1 MNPIKTQRTMRSI
14 NPIYHH
20 SDQMLNQ
27 EMEWI
32 ISAKQDPKNFAPL
45 YEKYHEQIF
54 RYVYQRM
61 DDKHLAY
68 DVTSQVFL
76 KAIKNIGRY
85 EYRGVPLASWLYRI
99 AKSELNQAFRDSRAK
114 RTINIDSTQVAT
126 FMEVFEEETNSINK
140 KRLFHALSQLNGLDL
155 QLIELRYFEDRA
167 YKEIGEILDIKEN
180 NAKVKTFR
188 ALEKLKKLFNK
199 KSRL

>member
-1 MNPIKTQRTMRSI
+1 MRSV

-20 SDQMLNQ
+20 STQMLTQ
-27 EMEWI
+27 EQEWI
-32 ISAKQDPKNFAPL
+32 ALAKENPKNFAPL

-61 DDKHLAY
+61 DDKQSAY

-76 KAIKNIGRY
+76 KAINNLKKF
-85 EYRGVPLASWLYRI
+85 EYRGVPLSSWLYRI
-99 AKSELNQAFRDSRAK
+99 AKSELNQSFRDHKAK
-114 RTINIDSTQVAT
+114 RTINIDDLQVAT

-140 KRLFHALSQLNGLDL
+140 QRLFNALKGLNKSEL
-155 QLIELRYFEDRA
+155 QLIELRYFEDRP
-167 YKEIGEILDIKEN
+167 YREIGEIIDVKEN

-188 ALEKLKKLFNK
+188 ALEKLKKSFNK
-199 KSRL
+199 NSRL

>member
-1 MNPIKTQRTMRSI
+1 MRTI

-20 SDQMLNQ
+20 SDQMLSQ

-32 ISAKQDPKNFAPL
+32 LSAKEDPKNFAPL
-45 YEKYHEQIF
+45 YEKYHVQIF

-61 DDKHLAY
+61 DDKQTAY
-68 DVTSQVFL
+68 DVTSQVFF
-76 KAIKNIGRY
+76 KAMKNIYKY

-99 AKSELNQAFRDSRAK
+99 AKSELNQAYRDSRAK
-114 RTINIDSTQVAT
+114 RTINIDNTQVAT
-126 FMEVFEEETNSINK
+126 FMEVFEEETNAMNK
-140 KRLFHALSQLNGLDL
+140 KRLFNALSQLNGLDL
-155 QLIELRYFEDRA
+155 QLIELRYFEDRP
-167 YKEIGEILDIKEN
+167 YKEVGEILNIKEN

-199 KSRL
+199 KISL

>member
-1 MNPIKTQRTMRSI
+1 MRTI

-20 SDQMLNQ
+20 SDQMLSQ

-32 ISAKQDPKNFAPL
+32 LSAKEDPKNFAPL

-54 RYVYQRM
+54 RYIYQRM
-61 DDKHLAY
+61 DDKQTAY
-68 DVTSQVFL
+68 DVTSQVFF
-76 KAIKNIGRY
+76 KAIKNITRF

-99 AKSELNQAFRDSRAK
+99 AKSEMNQAFRDEKAK
-114 RTINIDSTQVAT
+114 RAINIDRVQVAT

-140 KRLFHALSQLNGLDL
+140 QSLFKALSQLSESDL
-155 QLIELRYFEDRA
+155 QLIELRYFEDRP
-167 YKEIGEILDIKEN
+167 YREIGEIINVKEN

-188 ALEKLKKLFNK
+188 ALEKLKISFNK
-199 KSRL
+199 ITRL

>member
-1 MNPIKTQRTMRSI
+1 MRSV

-27 EMEWI
+27 EREWI
-32 ISAKQDPKNFAPL
+32 ALAKENPKYFAPL

-61 DDKHLAY
+61 DDKQSAY

-76 KAIKNIGRY
+76 KAIKNLY
-85 EYRGVPLASWLYRI
+85 KFEYRGVPLASWLYRI
-99 AKSELNQAFRDSRAK
+99 AKSEMNQSFRDNKAK
-114 RTINIDSTQVAT
+114 RTINIDNLQVAT

-140 KRLFHALSQLNGLDL
+140 KRLFKALEELSETDL
-155 QLIELRYFEDRA
+155 QLIELRYFEDRP
-167 YKEIGEILDIKEN
+167 YREIGEIISTKEN

-188 ALEKLKKLFNK
+188 ALEKLKKSFTK
-199 KSRL
+199 YSRL

>member
-1 MNPIKTQRTMRSI
+1 MRSI

-20 SDQMLNQ
+20 SDQMLSQ
-27 EMEWI
+27 EQEWI
-32 ISAKQDPKNFAPL
+32 VSAKENPKFFAPL

-61 DDKHLAY
+61 DDKQSAY

-76 KAIKNIGRY
+76 KALKNINKF

-99 AKSELNQAFRDSRAK
+99 AKSEMNQAFRDNKAK
-114 RTINIDSTQVAT
+114 RTINIDDTQVAT
-126 FMEVFEEETNSINK
+126 FMEVFEEETNNINK
-140 KRLFHALSQLNGLDL
+140 KRLFNALSELNALDL
-155 QLIELRYFEDRA
+155 QLIELRYFEDRP
-167 YKEIGEILDIKEN
+167 YREIGDLLSFKEN

-188 ALEKLKKLFNK
+188 ALEKLKKSFNK
-199 KSRL
+199 NSRL

>member
-1 MNPIKTQRTMRSI
+1 M
-14 NPIYHH
+14 YHH

-32 ISAKQDPKNFAPL
+32 LNAKENPKNFAPL

-54 RYVYQRM
+54 RYVFQRM
-61 DDKHLAY
+61 ENKQLAA
-68 DVTSQVFL
+68 DVTSQVFF
-76 KAIKNIGRY
+76 KAMKNIQKY

-99 AKSELNQAFRDSRAK
+99 AKSELNQAYRDSRAK
-114 RTINIDSTQVAT
+114 RTINIDNTQVAT

-155 QLIELRYFEDRA
+155 QLIELRYFEDRP
-167 YKEIGEILDIKEN
+167 YKEMGEILNIKEN

-199 KSRL
+199 KIRL

>member
-1 MNPIKTQRTMRSI
+1 MRSV

-20 SDQMLNQ
+20 SSQMLDQ
-27 EMEWI
+27 ERDWI
-32 ISAKQDPKNFAPL
+32 TLAKENPKHFAPL
-45 YEKYHEQIF
+45 YKKYHEQIF

-61 DDKHLAY
+61 EDKQSAY
-68 DVTSQVFL
+68 DVTSQVFF
-76 KAIKNIGRY
+76 KAIKNLKSY

-99 AKSELNQAFRDSRAK
+99 AKSEMNQAFRDNKAK
-114 RTINIDSTQVAT
+114 RTINIDNMQVAT

-140 KRLFHALSQLNGLDL
+140 KRLFKALGELNALDL

-167 YKEIGEILDIKEN
+167 YREIGEIISVKEN

-188 ALEKLKKLFNK
+188 ALEKLKKSFNK
-199 KSRL
+199 KLRL